1 MKWSSSLINVA
12 SQPVGTGRGGDI
24 MGHPMEAL
32 AWLANSL
39 AQRGRGVLAGEFVSL
54 GSLVQTVWVNK
65 GDVVTIDIAGLG
77 KATARFD

>member
-1 MKWSSSLINVA
+1 MAVNDE
-12 SQPVGTGRGGDI
+12 PVGAGRGGDI
-24 MGHPMEAL
+24 MGHPLEAL

-39 AQRGRGVLAGEFVSL
+39 AQRGRGVLAGELVSL